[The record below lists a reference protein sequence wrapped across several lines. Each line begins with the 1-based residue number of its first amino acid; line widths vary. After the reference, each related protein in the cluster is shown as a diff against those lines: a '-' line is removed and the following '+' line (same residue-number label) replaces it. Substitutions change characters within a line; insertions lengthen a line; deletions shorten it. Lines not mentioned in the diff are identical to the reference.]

1 MADIEMT
8 STSTMTGVPAAENE
22 LDMLQLGIRAKEA
35 GRLLAKAT
43 TEQKNNALL
52 AIADALLANRASILE
67 ANQLDLED
75 ARTSGMAEWMIDRLN
90 IQKRLESIVD
100 DVRNVITLSD
110 PVGRIY
116 DERILDN
123 GLKVSR
129 RRTPFGVL
137 GVIYEARPNVTV
149 DIASLALK
157 TSNAVILRGGKETL
171 RSNIALV
178 KVLREALAAS
188 GLPED
193 AVQLITSPDRKYIMQ
208 MLKLHQY
215 IDMIIPRGG
224 ASLHE
229 FCREN
234 STIPVIIGGIGICHY
249 FVDET
254 AKLDDALK
262 IIHNAKTQRPSVC
275 NSLDTVLVHQA
286 IAQQFLP
293 QIVEHLAPAGVTFRA
308 EPRAL
313 EIVSGMQGV
322 EAAGPEDFDTE
333 WLALILG
340 LKVVNGLEDALAHIR
355 QHSTQ
360 HSDGIL
366 TQDMDNANAFLN
378 EVDSAAVF
386 LNASTRFN
394 DGAQLG
400 LGAEV
405 AVSTQKMH
413 ARGPMALEELTTY
426 KWVIVGDGQV
436 RS

>member
-1 MADIEMT
+1 MTDLQITETPTAAASSDI
-8 STSTMTGVPAAENE
+8 
-22 LDMLQLGIRAKEA
+22 DMKQLGIRAKEA

-43 TEQKNNALL
+43 TEQKDAALL
-52 AIADALLANRASILE
+52 AICEALLRNRDSILQANR
-67 ANQLDLED
+67 LDLED
-75 ARTSGMAEWMIDRLN
+75 GRANGMTASLLDRLDL
-90 IQKRLESIVD
+90 QKRLEGIVD
-100 DVRNVITLSD
+100 DVRHVVTLAD
-110 PVGRIY
+110 PVGREY
-116 DERILDN
+116 DQRTLEN
-123 GLKVSR
+123 GLRVSR

-137 GVIYEARPNVTV
+137 GVIYEARPNVTI

-157 TSNAVILRGGKETL
+157 TGNAVILRGGKETL
-171 RSNIALV
+171 RSNMELV
-178 KVLREALAAS
+178 RVLREALAAS

-193 AVQLITSPDRKYIMQ
+193 AVQLIASTDRRYVSE

-215 IDMIIPRGG
+215 IDIIIPRGG
-224 ASLHE
+224 AALHE
-229 FCREN
+229 FCRQN
-234 STIPVIIGGIGICHY
+234 STIPVIIGGIGICHLY
-249 FVDET
+249 VDES
-254 AKLDDALK
+254 ARLDDALK

-286 IAQQFLP
+286 VAQQFLP
-293 QIVEHLAPAGVTFRA
+293 QIVEHLGAAGVTFRA
-308 EPRAL
+308 EPQAL
-313 EIVSGMQGV
+313 SAVDGMAGV
-322 EAAGPEDFDTE
+322 EPAGPEDFDTE
-333 WLALILG
+333 WLSLILG
-340 LKVVNGLEDALAHIR
+340 LKVVDGLEEALAHIR

-394 DGAQLG
+394 DGGQLG

-426 KWVIVGDGQV
+426 KWIIIGEGHV
-436 RS
+436 RG